1 MLRLRLS
8 KTGKKNERNFR
19 IIASEAR
26 AKPKTGRVSEVLGYY
41 NPAQKKVNLK
51 KERILYWLS
60 KGAKPS
66 ATLRNILVSSGVI
79 AGPKARK
86 GKAKKKEEA
95 AKEVKTEAGKSLI

>member
-1 MLRLRLS
+1 MLKIRLS

-26 AKPKTGRVSEVLGYY
+26 AKPKGGRTLSILGDY

-60 KGAKPS
+60 KGAQPS
-66 ATLRNILVSSGVI
+66 ATVRNILVRGGVI
-79 AGPKARK
+79 PGPKARK

-95 AKEVKTEAGKSLI
+95 AKEVKTEVGKT